1 MDTLS
6 ANTAGIDAAKGKTLE
21 EMSDMVQQ
29 VSLRNLITQQDTYL
43 TNRSGSYTVFITS
56 FTMPKLTF
64 NSEKVKIVLRVLV
77 KTKCLFL

>member
-56 FTMPKLTF
+56 FTMLKLKF
-64 NSEKVKIVLRVLV
+64 NPETLYIVLLV
-77 KTKCLFL
+77 G